1 MNVQETGEQMVGKTK
16 DGSEERRSR
25 AMIHSVSIVVET
37 VHDDCDAVPSL
48 DQGLGAGKGTNDSRL
63 PHQSTQDTDSEEAD
77 RQSFP
82 RKERH
87 QSSPIIFLDHE
98 VPGMHSLCLCPNPRL
113 YLPSLSE
120 SKPES
125 GDQQSVQSIIVSTRV
140 ARTTTSVRLSTL
152 TLCPRTTKL
161 IVLLS
166 IALTP

>member
-1 MNVQETGEQMVGKTK
+1 MNVEETGDQMVGKTSVK

-98 VPGMHSLCLCPNPRL
+98 VPGMHSSAYVPTRGYICLLCQTRSRSQETSSQSNRL
-113 YLPSLSE
+113 L
-120 SKPES
+120 
-125 GDQQSVQSIIVSTRV
+125 
-140 ARTTTSVRLSTL
+140 
-152 TLCPRTTKL
+152 
-161 IVLLS
+161 
-166 IALTP
+166 